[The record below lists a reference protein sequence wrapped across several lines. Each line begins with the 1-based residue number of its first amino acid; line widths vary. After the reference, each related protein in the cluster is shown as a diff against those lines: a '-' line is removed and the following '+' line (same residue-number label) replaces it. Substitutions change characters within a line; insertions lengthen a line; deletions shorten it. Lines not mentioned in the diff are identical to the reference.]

1 MSRTYER
8 KDCRL
13 CGSKNLKRVID
24 LAPTPPGNQFL
35 TRDELQSE
43 DELYDL
49 FVMHC
54 KDCTHLQLGM
64 VIDPEILF
72 QRDYKYVSGTS
83 PVFVQHFKGYC
94 DWSIDRF
101 DIPTDG
107 LIIDVGSNDG
117 TGLRCYK
124 DKGYEVLG
132 IDPAT
137 EIAAEAT
144 KQGIPTWDEFFSIEI
159 AEKVREKFGRADF
172 ITSHNACAHIDDLES
187 VMKGVEHLLKDDG
200 VFVFE
205 VGYAME
211 VYRNAY
217 FDTIYHEHVD
227 FHTVKPLVIFFERL
241 NMVVIDVIQVNVQGG
256 SIRVAVKKKN
266 SKSLSEVTQNVQDC
280 IDLEM
285 TTGFDDPQTFR
296 DFSERIRLVGE
307 ELRNTLRDISS
318 LGKRVAAYGAPTKST
333 TLLTHFGIGKEEI
346 DYIVDDNPKKQGLFS
361 PVKHIPIVSKEKL
374 AENPPDYLLI
384 LAWNFADSI
393 MEKNTKFAEN
403 GGKFILPMPEVKIV

>member
-1 MSRTYER
+1 MSGTYER

-13 CGSKNLKRVID
+13 CGSYKLERVID

-35 TRDELQSE
+35 RLDELQFE
-43 DELYDL
+43 DKLYDL

-54 KDCTHLQLGM
+54 QDCAHLQLGM

-83 PVFVQHFKGYC
+83 PVFVQHLKDYC
-94 DWSIDRF
+94 EWSIDRF
-101 DIPTDG
+101 EIPNAG
-107 LIIDVGSNDG
+107 LIVDIGSNDG
-117 TGLRCYK
+117 TGLRCFK

-144 KQGIPTWDEFFSIEI
+144 KLGIPTWDEFFCIEI
-159 AEKVREKFGRADF
+159 AEKVSKKFGKADF
-172 ITSHNACAHIDDLES
+172 ITSHNACAHIDGLEG

-211 VYRNAY
+211 VYKNAY

-227 FHTVKPLVIFFERL
+227 FHTVKPLVLFFERL
-241 NMVVIDVIQVNVQGG
+241 NMVVIDVIQVDVQGG

-266 SKSLSEVTQNVQDC
+266 NKSLLEITSNVQDC
-280 IDLEM
+280 VDLELE
-285 TTGFDDPQTFR
+285 TGFNNSQTFR
-296 DFSERIRLVGE
+296 DFSERIRLVGQN
-307 ELRNTLRDISS
+307 LRNTLREIRSNGQS
-318 LGKRVAAYGAPTKST
+318 VAAYGAPTKST
-333 TLLTHFGIGKEEI
+333 TLLTHFGIGKEDI
-346 DYIVDDNPKKQGLFS
+346 NYIVDDNLKKQGLFS
-361 PVKHIPIVSKEKL
+361 PVKHIPIVSKENL
-374 AENPPDYLLI
+374 VENPPDYLLI
-384 LAWNFADSI
+384 LAWNFANSI
-393 MEKNTKFAEN
+393 MEKNSGFSEN
-403 GGKFILPMPEVKIV
+403 GGKFILPMPEVKII